1 VIELPQPLL
10 LVLLVA
16 SVALGLGLGLA
27 LRGARGQ
34 LRGYQRRQAELETRA
49 QKLEQLAGQSDTLRW
64 ITADFLH
71 FTRQIHGPIRV
82 REIPAVLEK
91 FIGKTFDPTAGVILI
106 RRKPALSQ
114 PGRENQLVVV
124 SAPGTRIAVGSVIA
138 LGEGDLGYVAQS
150 RRAMDRGE
158 LDQTPSAGGDAGAL
172 AGFRPDLAVPL
183 AVGGTSLGVVGIAGI
198 RRSRARSGELLDLTA
213 QTAALALENSLVM
226 HKIRTAASADSLT
239 GIYNKGALL
248 HRLDELIAEVDRT
261 GGELAVF
268 LFDLDHF
275 KCYNDNN
282 GRVAGDELLR
292 LLTSLISDEVRVD
305 DVFGRLGGEEF
316 LLILPGRSAGE
327 AEMTAEKVLR
337 LVRGH
342 RFDGA
347 GGQPS
352 GKITISGGVAVYRGH
367 ATGRSGLLQAADRA
381 RYRAKERGRDR
392 ALVAS
397 DLEGEAPARPA
408 GGDEAAS
415 ADDLQR
421 ITGIGPTF
429 EQALHEV
436 GISTF
441 RAIAEL
447 NWTRM
452 VLVASRLKTFPER
465 IVKDRWLQQARE
477 LHRQKYGEKI

>member
-1 VIELPQPLL
+1 MLELPQLLL
-10 LVLLVA
+10 LVLLAAGAVLC
-16 SVALGLGLGLA
+16 VVLGLA
-27 LRGARGQ
+27 LGSARRQ
-34 LRGYQRRQAELETRA
+34 LREQEGRQAELEARA
-49 QKLEQLAGQSDTLRW
+49 RKLEQLAVPSDVLRW
-64 ITADFLH
+64 ITDDFLR
-71 FTRQIHGPIRV
+71 FTRQIHGPVRV
-82 REIPAVLEK
+82 REIPEVLKK
-91 FIGKTFDPTAGVILI
+91 FIGTTFEPTAGVILI

-114 PGRENQLVVV
+114 PERENHMVVV
-124 SAPGTRIAVGSVIA
+124 SAPGTRIAIGSVIA
-138 LGEGDLGYVAQS
+138 FGEGDLGYVAQS
-150 RRAMDRGE
+150 RRAMDRRE
-158 LDQTPSAGGDAGAL
+158 LDQTPSADGDAGEM
-172 AGFRPDLAVPL
+172 AGFRPDLAAPL
-183 AVGGTSLGVVGIAGI
+183 AVGGKSLGVVGIAGI
-198 RRSRARSGELLDLTA
+198 RRSRTRSKELLDLIA

-248 HRLDELIAEVDRT
+248 HRLDELMAEAERT

-275 KCYNDNN
+275 KSYNDNN
-282 GRVAGDELLR
+282 GHVAGDELLR
-292 LLTSLISDEVRVD
+292 LLTSLISEEVRTD
-305 DVFGRLGGEEF
+305 DVFGRFGGEEF

-327 AEMTAEKVLR
+327 AEMTAEKLLR
-337 LVRGH
+337 LVRNH

-347 GGQPS
+347 GSQPM
-352 GKITISGGVAVYRGH
+352 GKITISGGVAVYPGH
-367 ATGRSGLLQAADRA
+367 ATDRPGLLQAADRA
-381 RYRAKERGRDR
+381 LYRAKERGRDR
-392 ALVAS
+392 ALIAS
-397 DLEGEAPARPA
+397 DHEDEATAGPA

-436 GISTF
+436 GISTY
-441 RAIAEL
+441 RAIAGL

-452 VLVASRLKTFPER
+452 VLVASRLNTFPER